1 MPTVLEP
8 TTFADA
14 AACLAG
20 AAAEGDA
27 VRIRGAGTKIGWGA
41 VAPEPAVELCT
52 TGLSRVVEHN
62 VGDLT
67 AVLEAGASMASAQE
81 TFAGAA
87 QMLSLD
93 PPLGQG
99 SELGATIGG
108 VVATGDSGP
117 LRHRYGGPR
126 DLVVGMT
133 VALTD
138 GNIAQSGGKVIKN
151 VAGYDLGK
159 LFAGSFGTLGLILSV
174 SLRLHPAPAATAT
187 ALGSSADP
195 RTLAAAAWTLAAA
208 PVELEALD
216 IAWRRGRGELL
227 AQAGGAEAS
236 RRAERVARLLAEA
249 GLEQVDI
256 ATEDEDIWA
265 RQRAAQRSSSGAI
278 VRVGARPSALEEVLR
293 ATEACGGSMVGRSAL
308 GLSFVEVE
316 PEAVGRL
323 RELLGPAAFSVLQDA
338 PPDLRAQLDPWGDPG
353 GPELELM
360 KQVKARF
367 DPLHACN
374 RGVFVG
380 GI

>member
-1 MPTVLEP
+1 MPRVLEP
-8 TTFADA
+8 ATFAEA
-14 AACLAG
+14 ASALAG
-20 AAAEGDA
+20 AAAEGNA
-27 VRIRGAGTKIGWGA
+27 VRIRGAGTKISWGGA
-41 VAPEPAVELCT
+41 APEPAVELRT
-52 TGLSRVVEHN
+52 TALSRVVEHN

-67 AVLEAGASMASAQE
+67 AVLEAGAALAPAQE
-81 TFAGAA
+81 TFAAA
-87 QMLSLD
+87 GQMLALD
-93 PPLGQG
+93 PPLGHG
-99 SELGATIGG
+99 SELVATIGG
-108 VVATGDSGP
+108 VIATGDSGP

-126 DLVVGMT
+126 DLVVGIT
-133 VALTD
+133 VALSD
-138 GNIAQSGGKVIKN
+138 GTIAQSGGKVIKN

-174 SLRLHPAPAATAT
+174 NVRLHPAPPATAT
-187 ALGSSADP
+187 ALGSSPDP
-195 RTLAAAAWTLAAA
+195 QKLAAASRTLAAAPL
-208 PVELEALD
+208 ELEALD
-216 IAWRRGRGELL
+216 IAWRGGRGEVL
-227 AQAGGAEAS
+227 ARLGGAEAS
-236 RRAERVARLLAEA
+236 RRAERVTGMLAEA
-249 GLEQVDI
+249 GLERVDI

-265 RQRAAQRSSSGAI
+265 RQRAAQRSSSAAI

-293 ATEACGGSMVGRSAL
+293 ATEACGGSLVGRSAL

-316 PEAVGRL
+316 PDAVGRL

-338 PPDLRAQLDPWGDPG
+338 PPELRSQLDPWGDPG